1 MIHPH
6 DTVLSSGLRFLT
18 EVIAWVAGPWAAS
31 LYSNWLVVPTIVVLV
46 GLPSVFSTTGD
57 KNMVL
62 VPTPGGIRVA
72 IEFLLYS
79 VAAVA
84 PWFVWPPVPA
94 AVAGIIVIATIITGA
109 ARTRWLLNMK
119 T

>member
-1 MIHPH
+1 MNHPH

-31 LYSNWLVVPTIVVLV
+31 LYSNWLIVPTIMLVV
-46 GLPSVFSTTGD
+46 GLPSVFSTPGD

-62 VPTPGGIRVA
+62 VPTPGGVRVV
-72 IEFLLYS
+72 IEFLLYA
-79 VAAVA
+79 VAAIA
-84 PWFVWPPVPA
+84 PWFVWPPVVA
-94 AVAGIIVIATIITGA
+94 AVAGIIVVATIITGA
-109 ARTRWLLNMK
+109 ARTRWLLRTK